1 MCGFVGIISP
11 DPVAPALT
19 LGLQAIQHRGQDAA
33 GVGTL
38 RDGRFHVV
46 KACGLVTAAIT
57 TDDMTAKL
65 NKSEL
70 DIVQFIESW
79 LPTFDR
85 WSTKELS
92 YKCQLSEED
101 GNAAADMLL
110 DFLTVKLHR
119 LGRVRRRVL

>member
-1 MCGFVGIISP
+1 METIHTIKT
-11 DPVAPALT
+11 DT
-19 LGLQAIQHRGQDAA
+19 L
-33 GVGTL
+33 
-38 RDGRFHVV
+38 
-46 KACGLVTAAIT
+46 
-57 TDDMTAKL
+57 TAKL

-101 GNAAADMLL
+101 GNAAADMLI
-110 DFLTVKLHR
+110 LHG
-119 LGRVRRRVL
+119 LIENAPDDAMMGRQVSVTTDGALWMRENMETINSLCTMIDTDLFDDSETAIA

>member
-1 MCGFVGIISP
+1 METIHTIE
-11 DPVAPALT
+11 T
-19 LGLQAIQHRGQDAA
+19 
-33 GVGTL
+33 
-38 RDGRFHVV
+38 DGRAV
-46 KACGLVTAAIT
+46 
-57 TDDMTAKL
+57 KL

-101 GNAAADMLL
+101 GNAAADMLI
-110 DFLTVKLHR
+110 LHG
-119 LGRVRRRVL
+119 LVENAPDDHVMGRQVAVTADGALWMRENMETINSLCMMNDTDLFDDSETALA

>member
-1 MCGFVGIISP
+1 METIHTIKT
-11 DPVAPALT
+11 DT
-19 LGLQAIQHRGQDAA
+19 L
-33 GVGTL
+33 
-38 RDGRFHVV
+38 
-46 KACGLVTAAIT
+46 
-57 TDDMTAKL
+57 TAKL

-101 GNAAADMLL
+101 GNAAADMLI
-110 DFLTVKLHR
+110 LHG
-119 LGRVRRRVL
+119 LVENAADDAMMGRQVSVTDEGALWMRENMETINSLCLMNDTDLFTLEETAIA

>member
-1 MCGFVGIISP
+1 METIHTIKT
-11 DPVAPALT
+11 DT
-19 LGLQAIQHRGQDAA
+19 L
-33 GVGTL
+33 
-38 RDGRFHVV
+38 
-46 KACGLVTAAIT
+46 
-57 TDDMTAKL
+57 TAKL

-101 GNAAADMLL
+101 GNAAADMLI
-110 DFLTVKLHR
+110 LHG
-119 LGRVRRRVL
+119 LVESLCLMNDTDLFTLEETAIA

>member
-1 MCGFVGIISP
+1 METIHTI
-11 DPVAPALT
+11 
-19 LGLQAIQHRGQDAA
+19 
-33 GVGTL
+33 
-38 RDGRFHVV
+38 
-46 KACGLVTAAIT
+46 K

-101 GNAAADMLL
+101 GNAAADMLIL
-110 DFLTVKLHR
+110 HGLIENAADCSAMGRTV
-119 LGRVRRRVL
+119 RVTADGALWMRENMETINSLCMMNDTDLFTLEETATA

>member
-1 MCGFVGIISP
+1 METIH
-11 DPVAPALT
+11 T
-19 LGLQAIQHRGQDAA
+19 
-33 GVGTL
+33 
-38 RDGRFHVV
+38 
-46 KACGLVTAAIT
+46 IT

-101 GNAAADMLL
+101 GNAAADMLI
-110 DFLTVKLHR
+110 LHG
-119 LGRVRRRVL
+119 LLENTDDDAMMGRQVSVTDDGALWMRENMETINSLCLMNDTDLFTLEETAIA

>member
-1 MCGFVGIISP
+1 METIHTIKT
-11 DPVAPALT
+11 DT
-19 LGLQAIQHRGQDAA
+19 L
-33 GVGTL
+33 
-38 RDGRFHVV
+38 
-46 KACGLVTAAIT
+46 
-57 TDDMTAKL
+57 TAKL

-101 GNAAADMLL
+101 GNAAADMLIL
-110 DFLTVKLHR
+110 HGLIENAADDASMGRTVSVTDEGALWMR
-119 LGRVRRRVL
+119 ENMETINSLCLMNDTDLFTLEETAIA